1 MNTRTK
7 KEIINDWFRTVKIV
21 TFTVLA
27 VLLIGWLGFG
37 TVAMMEVTE
46 LKNKVEYYERLEEE
60 ANNGKRLVIV
70 DELTGEIIYAEK
82 IDR

>member
-7 KEIINDWFRTVKIV
+7 KEIINDWLRTVKIV

-46 LKNKVEYYERLEEE
+46 LKNKVEYYEQKEEK
-60 ANNGKRLVIV
+60 ANSRKTIEVNGQKYILVE
-70 DELTGEIIYAEK
+70 DNA
-82 IDR
+82 

>member
-46 LKNKVEYYERLEEE
+46 LKNKVEYYEQKEEK
-60 ANNGKRLVIV
+60 ANSKKTIEVNGQKYILVEDV
-70 DELTGEIIYAEK
+70 
-82 IDR
+82 

>member
-46 LKNKVEYYERLEEE
+46 LKNKVEYYEQKEEKQDSSKTIE
-60 ANNGKRLVIV
+60 VNGQKYILVEDV
-70 DELTGEIIYAEK
+70 
-82 IDR
+82 